1 MTEILRTPK
10 NHRRRCLKERFAR
23 LSRCRH
29 RNFVKH
35 LVSEA
40 DAIYYP
46 PQLDANAR
54 IALFDKVCQDA
65 YKSSSM
71 QEFFLFQKSV
81 RCYNKL
87 LTNTQ

>member
-1 MTEILRTPK
+1 MTAILRTPK
-10 NHRRRCLKERFAR
+10 NHRWRYLRGKFAR
-23 LSRCRH
+23 LSRCKH

-35 LVSEA
+35 LVLEA

-54 IALFDKVCQDA
+54 VALFDKVCQDA
-65 YKSSSM
+65 YKSPLM

-87 LTNTQ
+87 LTNT